1 MSTPQSPIASGFSA
15 TSTPEEVMRHIDL
28 RGKYAIV
35 TGGHSGIGLETVRA
49 LRAAG
54 ARVMA
59 PARDVA
65 KARAALA
72 DMPDV
77 MVQPLDLM
85 DPAAIDR
92 FADAV
97 LAGTDTVDILLN
109 NAGIMAP
116 PLTRDARGY
125 EAQFSTNHLGH
136 FQLTL
141 RLWQALAA
149 AGNARVVALSSLGHR
164 YSPICFEDSQY
175 TQRPYDPWRAY
186 GQSKTANSLF
196 AVHLDRLGRESGI
209 RAFAVHPGRIPATQ
223 LSRFMTPEEKAAVA
237 QAAQV
242 GPDFV
247 PSPLKTLAQG
257 ASTSLWAATSP
268 QLAGMGGV
276 YCADCNIAARVADDS
291 PDVSG
296 VRRWAIDPR
305 QAERLWDL
313 SLTLIGQ

>member
-1 MSTPQSPIASGFSA
+1 MFTPQSPIASGFSA
-15 TSTPEEVMRHIDL
+15 ASIPDEVMRHIDL

-65 KARAALA
+65 QARAALTN
-72 DMPDV
+72 MPDV

-85 DPAAIDR
+85 DPDSINR

-97 LAGTDTVDILLN
+97 LASTDSVDILLN

-116 PLTRDARGY
+116 PLSRDARGY
-125 EAQFSTNHLGH
+125 ESQFSTNHLGH

-149 AGNARVVALSSLGHR
+149 GGNARVVTLSSLGHR
-164 YSPICFEDSQY
+164 YSPVCFEDIHY

-186 GQSKTANSLF
+186 GQSKTANALF
-196 AVHLDRLGRESGI
+196 AVHLDKLGRESGI
-209 RAFAVHPGRIPATQ
+209 RAFAVHPGRVPTTR

-276 YCADCNIAARVADDS
+276 YCADCDISLLVADDS

-305 QAERLWDL
+305 QAERLWAL
-313 SLTLIGQ
+313 SLELIGE

>member
-1 MSTPQSPIASGFSA
+1 MFTPQSPIASGFSA
-15 TSTPEEVMRHIDL
+15 ASIPDEVMRHIDL

-65 KARAALA
+65 QARAALA
-72 DMPDV
+72 NMPDV
-77 MVQPLDLM
+77 MVQSLDLM
-85 DPAAIDR
+85 DPASIDR
-92 FADAV
+92 FAEAV
-97 LAGTDTVDILLN
+97 LASTDSVDILLN

-116 PLTRDARGY
+116 PLSRDARGY
-125 EAQFSTNHLGH
+125 ESQFSTNHLGH

-149 AGNARVVALSSLGHR
+149 AGNARVVTLSSLGHR
-164 YSPICFEDSQY
+164 YSPVCFEDIHY

-186 GQSKTANSLF
+186 GQSKTANALF
-196 AVHLDRLGRESGI
+196 AVHLDKLGRESGI
-209 RAFAVHPGRIPATQ
+209 RAFAVHPGRVPTTR

-257 ASTSLWAATSP
+257 ASTSLWAATTP
-268 QLAGMGGV
+268 QLAGLGGV
-276 YCADCNIAARVADDS
+276 YCADCNISLLVADDS

-305 QAERLWDL
+305 HAERLWAL
-313 SLTLIGQ
+313 SLALIGQ

>member
-1 MSTPQSPIASGFSA
+1 MSTPQSPIASGFNA

-49 LRAAG
+49 LHAAG
-54 ARVMA
+54 ARVMV
-59 PARDVA
+59 PARNVA
-65 KARAALA
+65 QARAALA
-72 DMPDV
+72 GMPDV

-85 DPAAIDR
+85 DPIAIDD

-97 LAGTDTVDILLN
+97 LASTDSVDILLN

-116 PLTRDARGY
+116 PLSRDARGY
-125 EAQFSTNHLGH
+125 ESQFSTNHLGH

-149 AGNARVVALSSLGHR
+149 AGGARVVALSSLGHR
-164 YSPICFEDSQY
+164 YSPVGFEDIHY

-186 GQSKTANSLF
+186 GQSKTANALF
-196 AVHLDRLGRESGI
+196 AVHLDKLGRESGI
-209 RAFAVHPGRIPATQ
+209 RAFAVHPGRVPATQ

-257 ASTSLWAATSP
+257 ASTSLWAATTP

-276 YCADCNIAARVADDS
+276 YCADCDISPLVADDS
-291 PDVSG
+291 PDVTG

-305 QAERLWDL
+305 EAERLWAQ
-313 SLTLIGQ
+313 SLEMIGQ